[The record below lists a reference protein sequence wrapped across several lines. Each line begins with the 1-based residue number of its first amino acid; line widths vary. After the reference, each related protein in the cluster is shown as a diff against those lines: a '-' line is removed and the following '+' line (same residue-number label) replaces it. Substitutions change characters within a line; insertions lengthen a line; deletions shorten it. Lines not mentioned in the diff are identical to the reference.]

1 MLQEV
6 EVNDGVDAVVDDRI
20 SALPGVVL
28 QHILTFIPTKQVA
41 QSTLL
46 SKSWKQV
53 WNTFPILIF
62 DQNYFE
68 SNWVVQKA
76 RESVTYAILWTT
88 LYKVTEG
95 REYA

>member
-1 MLQEV
+1 MEQEV
-6 EVNDGVDAVVDDRI
+6 EVNDGVDAVVDARI

-28 QHILTFIPTKQVA
+28 QHILTFVPTKQVV

-46 SKSWKQV
+46 SKSWIHV

-68 SNWVVQKA
+68 SNWGCS
-76 RESVTYAILWTT
+76 ESKRKCHLCNFVDNT
-88 LYKVTEG
+88 LQSH
-95 REYA
+95 RR